1 MLIHLVRHGETAGN
15 GQCYVGRRDLALT
28 VLGEGQAQGVARV
41 LARRRIGRI
50 WASPL
55 QRAVETATPL
65 ARMTGLPIKTDARL
79 MEIDF
84 GVLEGKPKG
93 TQSLSLRK
101 AHATTPIDGGESL
114 AQVTARVAGF
124 LRELPREAEGEV
136 VIVGHYWANRMLFGL
151 IGDGRDYRPATGSV
165 ISFTPVW
172 AENLL

>member
-15 GQCYVGRRDLALT
+15 GQCYVGRQDLPLT
-28 VLGEGQAQGVARV
+28 AVGEAQAEGVARA
-41 LARRRIGRI
+41 LAGRRIGQI

-55 QRAVETATPL
+55 QRAVRTAAPL
-65 ARMTGLPIKTDARL
+65 ARATGLAVQTDARL

-84 GVLEGKPKG
+84 GVLEGQPKG
-93 TQSLSLRK
+93 RQSLSLRK

-114 AQVTARVAGF
+114 AQVTARVAAF
-124 LRELPREAEGEV
+124 LRDLPLQAEGEV

-165 ISFTPVW
+165 VSFTPIW
-172 AENLL
+172 ADNPL

>member
-1 MLIHLVRHGETAGN
+1 MLIHLARHGETAGN
-15 GQCYVGRRDLALT
+15 GRCYVGRQDLPLT
-28 VLGEGQAQGVARV
+28 AIGEAQAEGVARA
-41 LARRRIGRI
+41 LAGRRIGQI

-55 QRAVETATPL
+55 QRAVQTAAPL
-65 ARMTGLPIKTDARL
+65 AQATGLPLRTDPRL

-84 GVLEGKPKG
+84 GILEGRPKG

-114 AQVTARVAGF
+114 AQVTARVMDF
-124 LRELPREAEGEV
+124 WRDLPLIADGEV
-136 VIVGHYWANRMLFGL
+136 VIVGHYWANRMLFGR

-165 ISFTPVW
+165 VSFTPIW

>member
-1 MLIHLVRHGETAGN
+1 MLIHVVRHGETAGN
-15 GQCYVGRRDLALT
+15 GQCYVGRRDLPLT
-28 VLGEGQAQGVARV
+28 AAGEAQAEGVARA
-41 LARRRIGRI
+41 LAGRRIGQI

-55 QRAVETATPL
+55 QRAVVTAAPL
-65 ARMTGLPIKTDARL
+65 ARATGLPILTDARL

-114 AQVTARVAGF
+114 AQVTARVADF
-124 LRELPREAEGEV
+124 LRDLPRETEGEI
-136 VIVGHYWANRMLFGL
+136 VILGHYWANRMLFGL

-172 AENLL
+172 AENPL

>member
-1 MLIHLVRHGETAGN
+1 MIHLVRHGETAGN
-15 GQCYVGRRDLALT
+15 GQCYVGRWDLPLTALGEVQAEGVALALA
-28 VLGEGQAQGVARV
+28 G
-41 LARRRIGRI
+41 RRIRAI

-55 QRAVETATPL
+55 QRAMRTAAPL
-65 ARMTGLPIKTDARL
+65 VRATGLPLQTDARL

-84 GVLEGKPKG
+84 GVLEGQPKG

-114 AQVTARVAGF
+114 AQVTARVAAF
-124 LRELPREAEGEV
+124 LRDLAAGPGEEV

-165 ISFTPVW
+165 VSFTPVW
-172 AENLL
+172 AEFQL